1 MKYNFTFQNW
11 PDQNWSELW
20 MVGGEVVKALL
31 VKMIDDDGLE
41 DDDDADDQ
49 YGLGPE
55 VEKVRSGQTAAW

>member
-1 MKYNFTFQNW
+1 
-11 PDQNWSELW
+11 

-41 DDDDADDQ
+41 DNDDDADDQ

-55 VEKVRSGQTAAW
+55 EEKVRSGQTAAW

>member
-1 MKYNFTFQNW
+1 
-11 PDQNWSELW
+11 

-55 VEKVRSGQTAAW
+55 DEKVRRGQTAAW

>member
-1 MKYNFTFQNW
+1 
-11 PDQNWSELW
+11 

-31 VKMIDDDGLE
+31 VKMIDD

-55 VEKVRSGQTAAW
+55 VEKVRRGQTAAW

>member
-1 MKYNFTFQNW
+1 
-11 PDQNWSELW
+11 

-31 VKMIDDDGLE
+31 VKMIDD

>member
-1 MKYNFTFQNW
+1 
-11 PDQNWSELW
+11 

-49 YGLGPE
+49 
-55 VEKVRSGQTAAW
+55 

>member
-1 MKYNFTFQNW
+1 
-11 PDQNWSELW
+11 

-31 VKMIDDDGLE
+31 VKMIDD

-55 VEKVRSGQTAAW
+55 VEKVRSGQTAA

>member
-1 MKYNFTFQNW
+1 
-11 PDQNWSELW
+11 

-55 VEKVRSGQTAAW
+55 VEKVRSGHTAAW